1 MRRHSVV
8 EVLTGAIVLIVAAGF
23 LGYALAH
30 SGRSGGSGYDLSAN
44 FDHIDGLGV
53 GSDVRVAGV
62 KVGTVTSEQIDPKS
76 FEAVVN
82 FTVRDDIRLPKDSAA
97 IITSESLLGGKYVSL
112 QPGGDDA
119 ALRPGAADHHYPGI
133 GEHRGTVGQI
143 HLQHDQRAETRPV
156 RPCVRP
162 CVRTGAGGW
171 DGEALIPPPPT
182 VWPQTHGAPVS
193 CREKLR
199 MLAENHA
206 ELAQAMQ
213 DAFEDFWKSPKRTDD
228 RTGSCSGDV
237 CRAAGRGARAGH
249 GADHR
254 DAAPA
259 SDGHSAANDPQ
270 RGRCAATM
278 TGPDHAAVA
287 AAARCSRERQQGAT
301 PTSPADATS
310 PPAAAAAPQPMQLT
324 WVPQGAPQKCRCSI
338 R

>member
-119 ALRPGAADHHYPGI
+119 ALRPGERITITQGSVSIEELLGKFIFSMTNAPKPG
-133 GEHRGTVGQI
+133 Q
-143 HLQHDQRAETRPV
+143 
-156 RPCVRP
+156 
-162 CVRTGAGGW
+162 
-171 DGEALIPPPPT
+171 
-182 VWPQTHGAPVS
+182 S
-193 CREKLR
+193 
-199 MLAENHA
+199 
-206 ELAQAMQ
+206 
-213 DAFEDFWKSPKRTDD
+213 
-228 RTGSCSGDV
+228 
-237 CRAAGRGARAGH
+237 
-249 GADHR
+249 
-254 DAAPA
+254 APA
-259 SDGHSAANDPQ
+259 SA
-270 RGRCAATM
+270 
-278 TGPDHAAVA
+278 
-287 AAARCSRERQQGAT
+287 
-301 PTSPADATS
+301 PASGQA
-310 PPAAAAAPQPMQLT
+310 PAAGTAKP
-324 WVPQGAPQKCRCSI
+324 
-338 R
+338 